1 MNDLDELCLLSYL
14 CMTYTCDG
22 IDIHERKKVW
32 EDKKESTSEKEKM
45 RKRNFG
51 KNQQE
56 KHQNIKKIEYY

>member
-1 MNDLDELCLLSYL
+1 
-14 CMTYTCDG
+14 MTYTCDG